1 MKMKNRGNGF
11 GDDELVVA
19 DILLQ
24 LPELI
29 FIYDRSR
36 PLNSWV
42 LRGRYPT
49 LTDICHRLPLVGMF
63 SVPPRHSPSSLPNWI
78 EVSTHQDFIQKC
90 INYDFFFFWWF
101 FIF

>member
-29 FIYDRSR
+29 FISDRSR
-36 PLNSWV
+36 PLNSWGVKRKISDIDRYLSSSTTCRDV
-42 LRGRYPT
+42 LSPT
-49 LTDICHRLPLVGMF
+49 MPLSFFPADLDRSVNASRFYSKMYRL
-63 SVPPRHSPSSLPNWI
+63 
-78 EVSTHQDFIQKC
+78 
-90 INYDFFFFWWF
+90 
-101 FIF
+101 